1 MIRST
6 VSCLRRV
13 RFGSTRWWEDVEKLN
28 TVWRN
33 VKANAV
39 AAPLAAL
46 AETHAPGKAELDA
59 ITNQAREA
67 QKAGVPQNIY
77 RNTTTVLS
85 KATAREV
92 NAMRSA
98 ILRMNYFPALEDPS
112 DRDVEPVQ
120 EGLRG
125 YLQSLFSK
133 NKKADSARLQKTVLQ
148 VPSYGTWTDRS
159 QSITTKSGTASV
171 PAELE
176 VGDLLLLSVQMAPGL
191 PLLEHIS
198 IVCVDQVIHKYDE
211 DGAAGFTVATTAEH
225 DEVGTHTAVL
235 RWEQVSEDDAVDAV
249 NTPAECAT
257 KGVVGETDPVRDTVR
272 FLREASGIGDPEELD
287 ESEPRYKV
295 TLDLAVGTAFQ
306 PHIGMNPL
314 AVAFGSA
321 LGRRACRQAP
331 VYLRA
336 VAKNGC
342 AVAKDPRTQPR
353 LVVGEKEDDVSTGSG
368 KEAALA

>member
-6 VSCLRRV
+6 LSCLRRV
-13 RFGSTRWWEDVEKLN
+13 RFGSARWSEDVEKLN

-46 AETHAPGKAELDA
+46 AENQAPGKAELDA
-59 ITNQAREA
+59 IANRALDAR
-67 QKAGVPQNIY
+67 KAGVPQNIY

-85 KATAREV
+85 DATAREV

-98 ILRMNYFPALEDPS
+98 VLRMNYFPALEAPS
-112 DRDVEPVQ
+112 ERDAEPAH
-120 EGLRG
+120 GLRG
-125 YLQSLFSK
+125 YLQSLFST
-133 NKKADSARLQKTVLQ
+133 KAGSSRPRKSVLQ

-171 PAELE
+171 PAEME
-176 VGDLLLLSVQMAPGL
+176 VGDLLLLSVQMTPGL

-198 IVCVDQVIHKYDE
+198 IVCVDQVVHKFDE

-225 DEVGTHTAVL
+225 DEIGTHTAVL
-235 RWEQVSEDDAVDAV
+235 RWTQVSDSVDAA
-249 NTPAECAT
+249 NAAKGETS
-257 KGVVGETDPVRDTVR
+257 GVVGETDPVRDTVR
-272 FLREASGIGDPEELD
+272 FLREASGLIENEEPEN
-287 ESEPRYKV
+287 EPRYKV
-295 TLDLAVGTAFQ
+295 TLDIAVGTAFQ
-306 PHIGMNPL
+306 PHLAMNPL
-314 AVAFGSA
+314 AVAFGAA
-321 LGRRACRQAP
+321 LAQRACRQAP

-336 VAKNGC
+336 VAEDGC

-353 LVVGEKEDDVSTGSG
+353 LVVEDEEDVSTGRG